1 MLILNFLVKY
11 LLSISIVLFIA
22 SCNNNTVNEAPTYI
36 TISGLAQGTTY
47 NITYSAESDLD
58 LSFEI
63 DSILKAYDLS
73 LSIYKDSSLVSK
85 INSHKSIKNK
95 ECSFYT
101 LDKYFIDCFN
111 KSKIVYNNT
120 KGAFNPAI
128 YPLVKY
134 WGFFD
139 ENFKVAE
146 DNNQTVIDSLLKIID
161 FNDSSFYLKS
171 DKICK
176 TKYSKLDFN
185 AIAQGHSVDI
195 VANFLNNLHLDNYL
209 IEIGGEIRAKGK
221 SKSFNYWNIGIDKPV
236 DNSSPGSEGFEVIV
250 ELKDN
255 CLATSGNYR
264 KFYKRNGVKYSHTI
278 DPESG
283 YPVKHSLLSVTV
295 ICSETAFADAYATAF
310 MVMGVDK
317 TKNFL
322 NKNDSID
329 LEVLL
334 VFDDKGINKSW
345 QTEGF

>member
-1 MLILNFLVKY
+1 MYRSLVKY
-11 LLSISIVLFIA
+11 HLSIILVLFIT
-22 SCNNNTVNEAPTYI
+22 SCENNNTEKQQLVYYKV
-36 TISGLAQGTTY
+36 SGLAQGTIY

-58 LSFEI
+58 LSLEI
-63 DSILKAYDLS
+63 DSILKDYDLS

-85 INSHKSIKNK
+85 INSYKISNNK

-128 YPLVKY
+128 YPLVDY

-139 ENFKVAE
+139 ENFNENVENDQKI
-146 DNNQTVIDSLLKIID
+146 IDSLLKIID
-161 FNDSSFYLKS
+161 FNDSSFYLKN
-171 DKICK
+171 DNICK

-195 VANFLNNLHLDNYL
+195 IANYLNNLGIANYL
-209 IEIGGEIRAKGK
+209 IEIGGEIRAQGK
-221 SKSFNYWNIGIDKPV
+221 SMSSNYWNIGIDKPV
-236 DNSSPGSEGFEVIV
+236 DNSKPGENDFQKIV
-250 ELKDN
+250 ALN
-255 CLATSGNYR
+255 NQSLATSGNYR
-264 KFYKRNGVKYSHTI
+264 KFYTKNGKKYSHTI
-278 DPESG
+278 NPKTGRPIE
-283 YPVKHSLLSVTV
+283 HNLLSATV
-295 ICSETAFADAYATAF
+295 ITKQAAFADAYATAF

-317 TKNFL
+317 TKDFI

-334 VFDDKGINKSW
+334 VFDVNGTNKLW